1 MLLIEGRSMSIPV
14 INPWAAKIVPLLDP
28 STQGQA
34 ATARGMQAREAA
46 AVTPKID
53 ASSENL
59 ELFDE
64 AVQQLNEILKPWSTS
79 LRFEVDADTSIVV
92 IRVVD
97 VQTGEVVRQIPAE
110 TALQMARSISQL
122 RSLEFRASA

>member
-1 MLLIEGRSMSIPV
+1 MSIPV
-14 INPWAAKIVPLLDP
+14 INPWAAKIVPPLDP

>member
-1 MLLIEGRSMSIPV
+1 MSIPV

-34 ATARGMQAREAA
+34 ATARGMQAREA